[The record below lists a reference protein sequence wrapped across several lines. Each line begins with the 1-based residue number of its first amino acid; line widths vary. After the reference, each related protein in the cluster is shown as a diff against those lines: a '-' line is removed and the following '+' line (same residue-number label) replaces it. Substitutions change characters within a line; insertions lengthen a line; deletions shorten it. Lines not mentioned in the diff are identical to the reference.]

1 MGRSSVVIDF
11 IFTVSCGLMCC
22 ADSEQLN
29 VWKQSLDQGSRQN
42 AIFRYPMPAQTDQ
55 SVVGFGSNMFQNLIE
70 SRAPWRP
77 DPALVRPSSQE
88 LPMQAQSQR
97 TNYAP
102 APLHPSMPMPSQVN
116 FGLIKPEQ
124 KVETFSQ
131 TQQGLQKPIPGPD
144 LFPDVHDEVI
154 MGPDFEPKV
163 PEPANSVQVQC
174 GEDSVQV
181 QVKQDFLGNDQFIDP
196 SDLTLGGCPF
206 VGFDDH
212 ARIVAF
218 ESALQG
224 CGSTLTMTE
233 DSLVYSFVMV
243 YSPSPLH
250 NTPIVKTNEAMV
262 ALHCIYPR
270 KHNVSSNSLHP
281 TWIPYAAARA
291 GDEYLHFSLK
301 IMSDDWRYERPSNT
315 FFLGDFINLEAS
327 VVRGNHVP
335 LRVFVESCAA
345 TLGPSGEA
353 NSIYT
358 FIENNGC
365 MLDAKLT
372 NSRSRFIPR
381 TQEDKLQFQIEAFRF
396 HQDSRGLIYITCH
409 LKATTTS
416 RPIDMTNKACSFVH
430 ETNGWTAAS
439 GDDQVC
445 GCCETSCAM
454 RKGRSL
460 DTDDSTLEDE
470 ATIGPIV
477 VQQLPMEK
485 EPLLQIQ
492 ESYQEPSKDAEY
504 SIALVLLTVLLVAVG
519 ILCVVILGTLFCQ
532 RRQKLHALACE

>member
-1 MGRSSVVIDF
+1 
-11 IFTVSCGLMCC
+11 MCC
-22 ADSEQLN
+22 AEQLN
-29 VWKQSLDQGSRQN
+29 VWEQSLDQGSRQN
-42 AIFRYPMPAQTDQ
+42 AIFRYPMPAQVPAQTDQ
-55 SVVGFGSNMFQNLIE
+55 SAVGFGSNMFQNLIE

-88 LPMQAQSQR
+88 LPIQAQSQR

-102 APLHPSMPMPSQVN
+102 VPLHPSMRSQVN

-124 KVETFSQ
+124 TVETFSQ
-131 TQQGLQKPIPGPD
+131 TQQGLQKPVPGPD
-144 LFPDVHDEVI
+144 LFPDIHDEVV
-154 MGPDFEPKV
+154 MGPDFEPKA

-174 GEDSVQV
+174 GEVSVKV
-181 QVKQDFLGNDQFIDP
+181 QVKQDFLGNNQFIDP
-196 SDLTLGGCPF
+196 SDLMLGGCPF

-233 DSLVYSFVMV
+233 DSLVYSFVLV
-243 YSPSPLH
+243 YSPSPLP

-262 ALHCIYPR
+262 AIHCIYPR

-281 TWIPYAAARA
+281 TWIPFAASRA

-301 IMSDDWRYERPSNT
+301 IMSDDWRYERPSNA
-315 FFLGDFINLEAS
+315 FFLGDFINLEVS

-353 NSIYT
+353 NSVYT
-358 FIENNGC
+358 FIENSGC

-372 NSRSRFIPR
+372 NSRSRFMPR
-381 TQEDKLQFQIEAFRF
+381 IQDDKLQFQIEAFRF
-396 HQDSRGLIYITCH
+396 KQDSRGSIYITCH

-416 RPIDMTNKACSFVH
+416 SPIDMTNKACSFVH
-430 ETNGWTAAS
+430 ETNGWTAAN

-454 RKGRSL
+454 RKARSL

-470 ATIGPIV
+470 ATIGPIF
-477 VQQLPMEK
+477 VQQLLPLEK

-492 ESYQEPSKDAEY
+492 ESYQEPTKDAEY
-504 SIALVLLTVLLVAVG
+504 SIELVLITVLVVSVG
-519 ILCVVILGTLFCQ
+519 ILCVFILGTLFCQ